1 VKSRIAI
8 VDDDPLTREVVVEYL
23 SSQGY
28 EVLSLAGGPALREVF
43 CATPPDCVILDLVMP
58 DEDGLTVLRWLR
70 AQSDVPVIMLTV
82 NDATAD
88 RVVGLELGA
97 DDYVA
102 KPADLRELLAR
113 VRSVLRRRTSTA
125 RPAPVTVASAGRT
138 AAAAQRS
145 QEGWFGR
152 WRLDRARRRLVDSD
166 GEILA
171 LTGTEFGLLCAFADH
186 PGVVLSREKLLT
198 LSGADSR
205 EIFDRA
211 IDLRITRLRRKIE
224 PVPSNP
230 TVIRTVRGHGG
241 GYEYVPSAGPITSQ
255 GRTYGADASGG
266 KTEQS

>member
-8 VDDDPLTREVVVEYL
+8 VDDDPLTREVVVAYL

-28 EVLSLAGGPALREVF
+28 AVLSLDGGPALRDAF
-43 CATPPDCVILDLVMP
+43 SANPPDCVILDLVMP

-70 AQSDVPVIMLTV
+70 ATSDVPVIMLTG

-113 VRSVLRRRTSTA
+113 VRSVLRRRVGMIPPGS
-125 RPAPVTVASAGRT
+125 VVAAATGT
-138 AAAAQRS
+138 AAVAQGPG
-145 QEGWFGR
+145 QAWFGR
-152 WRLDRARRRLVDSD
+152 WCLDRPRRRLVDSA
-166 GEILA
+166 GEILP
-171 LTGTEFGLLCAFADH
+171 LTGREFGLLCAFADH
-186 PGVVLSREKLLT
+186 PGVVLSRERLLA
-198 LSGADSR
+198 LSGTDPA
-205 EIFDRA
+205 EVFDRA

-224 PVPSNP
+224 PVPGDP

-241 GYEYVPSAGPITSQ
+241 GYEYVPSVGPGY
-255 GRTYGADASGG
+255 GR
-266 KTEQS
+266 

>member
-1 VKSRIAI
+1 MKSCIAI
-8 VDDDPLTREVVVEYL
+8 VDDDPVTREVVVEYL
-23 SSQGY
+23 SKQGY
-28 EVLSLAGGPALREVF
+28 DVLSLESGPALREAF
-43 CATPPDCVILDLVMP
+43 FARPPDCVILDLVMP

-113 VRSVLRRRTSTA
+113 VRSVLRRRMGVA
-125 RPAPVTVASAGRT
+125 RPTPVAVAT
-138 AAAAQRS
+138 AANAATPGVRES
-145 QEGWFGR
+145 WFGR
-152 WRLDRARRRLVDSD
+152 WRLDRARRRLVD
-166 GEILA
+166 GEGEVLA
-171 LTGTEFGLLCAFADH
+171 LTGTEFGLLCAFADR
-186 PGVVLSREKLLT
+186 PGVVLSREQLLT
-198 LSGADSR
+198 LSGTDSR

-224 PVPSNP
+224 PSPANP

-241 GYEYVPSAGPITSQ
+241 GYEYVPSAGPSSA
-255 GRTYGADASGG
+255 GVVVKA
-266 KTEQS
+266 